1 VPILAQPVLDCA
13 VSHARAVV
21 ALHVAVALFGFAG
34 LFGAWLDLA
43 PASITLGRC
52 AIAALA
58 LWSVTRWRGERVPP
72 SVPLFV
78 NGAILALHWASFFAA
93 IKASGIAIGLLGY
106 ATFPLFVVLLERV
119 LLGRPFDRVSVATM
133 VLVTAGLA
141 VVAGA
146 GASAGAS
153 EAAGGSAAGLAWGVV
168 SGATFAWLAIRN
180 RAHVRTVPASALA
193 LWQNAF
199 AALWLMPIV
208 LAGADAR
215 WPTPGEWALV
225 AVLGVAC
232 TALAH
237 TLFIASLRTL
247 SAHTASVIAALEP
260 VYGIALAAVLV
271 HQVPTAATLAGGAL
285 IVAAAFVASGRGRAP
300 V

>member
-1 VPILAQPVLDCA
+1 VAILAQPVLDCA
-13 VSHARAVV
+13 VTHVRAVV

-34 LFGAWLDLA
+34 LFGAWLALA
-43 PASITLGRC
+43 PAAITLGRC
-52 AIAALA
+52 VIAALA
-58 LWSVTRWRGERVPP
+58 LWGVMHWRGERLSP
-72 SVPLFV
+72 SVPLLV

-119 LLGRPFDRVSVATM
+119 LLGRPFDRISVATM
-133 VLVTAGLA
+133 ALVTAGLV

-146 GASAGAS
+146 DAGPGAGHP
-153 EAAGGSAAGLAWGVV
+153 EGGSAAGLAWGVV
-168 SGATFAWLAIRN
+168 SGATFAWLAVRN
-180 RAHVRTVPASALA
+180 RGYVRTVPASALA

-199 AALWLMPIV
+199 AALWLVPVV
-208 LAGADAR
+208 LASADAR
-215 WPTPGEWALV
+215 WPTPGEWVLIG
-225 AVLGVAC
+225 VLGIAC
-232 TALAH
+232 SALAH

-260 VYGIALAAVLV
+260 VYGIALGAVLV
-271 HQVPTAATLAGGAL
+271 HQVPTAATLAGGTL
-285 IVAAAFVASGRGRAP
+285 IVAAAVVASRRPDAP